1 MALRW
6 SHAALNC
13 RNLDVTEEFY
23 RRWFGMTR
31 ARAFDVAGAR
41 FVFLR
46 LGDAYLELCSL
57 EPEEAATGP
66 APEPSADGPHTAGAV
81 RHLAFQTEDVD
92 GFLAR
97 MGDAARVTLGPLDF
111 DAFIPGWRSVWLA
124 DPEGNVVEVSQGY
137 RDLPEGADGANLT
150 VG

>member
-13 RNLDVTEEFY
+13 RDLEATEEFY
-23 RRWFGMTR
+23 RHWFGMRR

-57 EPEEAATGP
+57 PAQAAP

-81 RHLAFQTEDVD
+81 RHLAFRTDDVD
-92 GFLAR
+92 AFLAR

-137 RDLPEGADGANLT
+137 RDLPDDAPTAAE
-150 VG
+150 